1 MANHW
6 LADTVEQNERFRT
19 ELVQI
24 TKLAVSGDRERVKV
38 QVMRLIRMLRH
49 EGDGMAEMLQAA
61 AFPSTD
67 GSVEGSAARSAAPRR
82 NSGTPVMPLP
92 FEDDN
97 QGDILRVEDEPT
109 PTHVLIRNVAFARTI
124 NQLVA
129 ERKATERLRS
139 AGLDAPSAVLFTGP
153 PGVGKTETARDIA
166 ARLNL
171 PLVILDLA
179 TVISS
184 LLGKTGNNI
193 KRAFEY
199 ARRAPCVFFLDEV
212 DAVAKRRDDAGDIG
226 ELKRLVTVLL
236 QELDLWPSRN
246 LLIAATNHA
255 HLLDP
260 AILRRFHQTLSFSPP
275 SRDEL
280 VQLGASLSGNDSSLP
295 PSWVDLLAELAQG
308 TSHSAFIRDLNRLR
322 RTVLLRGRQEG
333 KHVLREVAAERSP
346 ELPKDAKKRIA
357 TVLVEEVGISKREA
371 SRLTGLARDTVNS
384 ALQEATTI

>member
-1 MANHW
+1 MPTQW
-6 LADTVEQNERFRT
+6 LANAVEQNERFRI
-19 ELVQI
+19 ELVQL

-38 QVMRLIRMLRH
+38 QVMRLIRMLRY
-49 EGDGMAEMLQAA
+49 EGDGMADVLQAA
-61 AFPSTD
+61 AFPPS
-67 GSVEGSAARSAAPRR
+67 EGFKEASPARAAAPRR
-82 NSGTPVMPLP
+82 SGDAPVMPLQ
-92 FEDDN
+92 FDDDN
-97 QGDILRVEDEPT
+97 HGDILRVEDDPK
-109 PTHVLIRNVAFARTI
+109 PSHALIRSETFARTVR
-124 NQLVA
+124 QLVA

-153 PGVGKTETARDIA
+153 PGVGKTETAREIA
-166 ARLNL
+166 ACLDV

-199 ARRAPCVFFLDEV
+199 ARRSPCVFFLDEV
-212 DAVAKRRDDAGDIG
+212 DAVAKRRDDNGDVG

-260 AILRRFHQTLSFSPP
+260 AILRRFHQTLSFAPP
-275 SRDEL
+275 TRDEL
-280 VQLGASLSGNDSSLP
+280 MCLGASLVASAELPSGWLE
-295 PSWVDLLAELAQG
+295 LLAELAQG
-308 TSHSAFIRDLNRLR
+308 TSHSGFIRDLNRLR

-333 KHVLREVAAERSP
+333 KHILREVASERSP
-346 ELPKDAKKRIA
+346 ELPRDAKKRIA

-384 ALQEATTI
+384 ALQEASTT

>member
-1 MANHW
+1 MSNHW
-6 LADTVEQNERFRT
+6 LINTVEQNERFRT
-19 ELVQI
+19 ELVQL

-49 EGDGMAEMLQAA
+49 EGDGMADVLQAA
-61 AFPSTD
+61 AFPPS
-67 GSVEGSAARSAAPRR
+67 EGFKEVSPARAAAPRR
-82 NSGTPVMPLP
+82 SGGAPVVPLP
-92 FEDDN
+92 FDDDN
-97 QGDILRVEDEPT
+97 QGDILRVEDDPR
-109 PTHVLIRNVAFARTI
+109 PSHPLIRSENFARTVR
-124 NQLVA
+124 QLVA

-153 PGVGKTETARDIA
+153 PGVGKTETAREIA
-166 ARLNL
+166 ACLDV

-199 ARRAPCVFFLDEV
+199 ARRSPCVFFLDEV
-212 DAVAKRRDDAGDIG
+212 DAVAKRRDDNGDVG

-260 AILRRFHQTLSFSPP
+260 AILRRFHQTLSFAPP
-275 SRDEL
+275 TRDEL
-280 VQLGASLSGNDSSLP
+280 MCLGASLVENVELPSGWLE
-295 PSWVDLLAELAQG
+295 LLAELAQG
-308 TSHSAFIRDLNRLR
+308 TSHSGFIRDLNRLR
-322 RTVLLRGRQEG
+322 RTVLLRGWQEG
-333 KHVLREVAAERSP
+333 KHILREVAAERSP
-346 ELPKDAKKRIA
+346 ELPRDAKKRIA

-384 ALQEATTI
+384 ALQEASTT

>member
-1 MANHW
+1 M
-6 LADTVEQNERFRT
+6 VEQNDRFRT
-19 ELVQI
+19 ELVQL

-49 EGDGMAEMLQAA
+49 EGDGMADVLQAA
-61 AFPSTD
+61 AFPPADGVVD
-67 GSVEGSAARSAAPRR
+67 GSPARAAVPRR
-82 NSGTPVMPLP
+82 SSGAPVMPLP
-92 FEDDN
+92 FDDDN
-97 QGDILRVEDEPT
+97 QGDILRVEDEPM
-109 PTHVLIRNVAFARTI
+109 PAHALVRNAAITRTI
-124 NQLVA
+124 SQLID
-129 ERKATERLRS
+129 ERKATERLRN

-153 PGVGKTETARDIA
+153 PGVGKTETAREIA
-166 ARLNL
+166 ARLNV

-199 ARRAPCVFFLDEV
+199 ARRTPCVFFIDEV
-212 DAVAKRRDDAGDIG
+212 DAVAKRRDDNGDVG

-260 AILRRFHQTLSFSPP
+260 AVLRRFHQTLSFPP
-275 SRDEL
+275 PTRDEL
-280 VQLGASLSGNDSSLP
+280 ISLGASLSERDSNLP
-295 PSWVDLLAELAQG
+295 PSWVELLAELAQG
-308 TSHSAFIRDLNRLR
+308 TSHSGFIRDLNRLR

-333 KHVLREVAAERSP
+333 THVLREVAAVRNP
-346 ELPKDAKKRIA
+346 ELPKDSKKRIA
-357 TVLVEEVGISKREA
+357 TILVEEVGISKREA
-371 SRLTGLARDTVNS
+371 SRLTGLARDTINS
-384 ALQEATTI
+384 ALQEASTT

>member
-1 MANHW
+1 MSNHW

-19 ELVQI
+19 ELVQL

-49 EGDGMAEMLQAA
+49 EGDGMADVLQAA
-61 AFPSTD
+61 AFPPS
-67 GSVEGSAARSAAPRR
+67 EGFKEASPARAAAPRR
-82 NSGTPVMPLP
+82 SGDAPVMPLP
-92 FEDDN
+92 FDDDN
-97 QGDILRVEDEPT
+97 HGDILRVEDDPK
-109 PTHVLIRNVAFARTI
+109 PSHALIRSEAFARTVR
-124 NQLVA
+124 QLVA

-153 PGVGKTETARDIA
+153 PGVGKTETAREIA
-166 ARLNL
+166 ACLDV

-199 ARRAPCVFFLDEV
+199 ARRSPCVFFLDEV
-212 DAVAKRRDDAGDIG
+212 DAVAKRRDDNGDVG

-260 AILRRFHQTLSFSPP
+260 AILRRFHQTLSFAPP
-275 SRDEL
+275 TRDEL
-280 VQLGASLSGNDSSLP
+280 MCLGASLVANVDLPSGWLE
-295 PSWVDLLAELAQG
+295 LLAELAQG
-308 TSHSAFIRDLNRLR
+308 TSHSGFIRDLNRLR

-333 KHVLREVAAERSP
+333 KHILREVASERSP
-346 ELPKDAKKRIA
+346 ELPRDAKKRIA

-384 ALQEATTI
+384 ALQEASTT